1 MTDTLRKDAE
11 AAVAEWPRVR
21 LPIPP
26 CPPGLSAERT
36 NEALLVVCAELWRQ
50 EKIPVVGWGCEF
62 DGTELHP
69 PVRQ

>member
-1 MTDTLRKDAE
+1 MKKIDD
-11 AAVAEWPRVR
+11 WPRVR

-26 CPPGLSAERT
+26 CGPGLSLKET
-36 NEALLVVCAELWRQ
+36 DEALLVVCSELWKQ

-69 PVRQ
+69 PAEQ